1 MSMQLT
7 IPEAIRRHLET
18 ALLDESDLIEFLR
31 QARRDPIPGEPGKSR
46 CVGTLPVRRPLDPE
60 TSQLVRVEVVLEQ
73 RGDGFEVAAL
83 RGLES

>member
-1 MSMQLT
+1 MSLQLT
-7 IPEAIRRHLET
+7 IPEAIRRHLEA
-18 ALLDESDLIEFLR
+18 ALLDEADLLEFLR

-46 CVGTLPVRRPLDPE
+46 CVGSLPVRRPLDPE

-73 RGDGFEVAAL
+73 RGDGFEIASL